1 MEFKNRNSQYPGRIQ
16 LKKVSDGSTETYDVI
31 LADNAT
37 EQGTPLNEATLNALK
52 EDILNAVLQFI
63 NAANT
68 QAGIGIAEITSCGQD
83 TSGGNVYRIHLNNGA
98 YFDFTA
104 PRGAKG
110 DKGSGV
116 SGEGFYTST
125 ESYSAGVGRYDVS
138 SVTYKK
144 PELEP
149 GDLVL
154 SVTTGNLVRVRSLT
168 SDGFKFIGD
177 WVYKF

>member
-1 MEFKNRNSQYPGRIQ
+1 MEFKNRNSTHPGRIQ
-16 LKKVSDGSTETYDVI
+16 LKKVSDGSIETYDVI
-31 LADNAT
+31 MADGAT
-37 EQGTPLNEATLNALK
+37 EQGTPLNEATLNELK
-52 EDILNAVLQFI
+52 KDLLNAVLQFV
-63 NAANT
+63 NASNT
-68 QAGIGIAEITSCGQD
+68 QVGIGIDEITACGQN
-83 TSGGNVYRIHLNNGA
+83 TNGNVYRIHLNNGA

-116 SGEGFYTST
+116 SGEGFYTTT
-125 ESYSAGVGRYDVS
+125 ESLSTGVGRYDVS

-154 SVTTGNLVRVRSLT
+154 SVKTGDLVRVRSLT
-168 SDGFKFIGD
+168 SDGFMFIGE